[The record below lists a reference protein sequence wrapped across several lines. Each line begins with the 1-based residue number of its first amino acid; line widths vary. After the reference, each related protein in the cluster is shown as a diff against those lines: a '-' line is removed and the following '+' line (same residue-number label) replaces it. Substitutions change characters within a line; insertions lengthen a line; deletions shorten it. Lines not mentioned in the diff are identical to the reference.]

1 MAQRA
6 QVIFTDDLDGS
17 EAARTATFALQGVAC
32 EVDLSKKNADK
43 LAKLLEPYIA
53 AARKPSTRP
62 ATRSANRSRQP
73 GPAPAD
79 VRAWAKSEGIDVK
92 DKGRVPAELINKF
105 QAATLDQSPAA
116 IHA

>member
-17 EAARTATFALQGVAC
+17 EAARTATFALQGAAY

-53 AARKPSTRP
+53 AARKTSARP
-62 ATRSANRSRQP
+62 ARRSADRSRQG
-73 GPAPAD
+73 GPVPAD
-79 VRAWAKSEGIDVK
+79 VRAWAKSEGIEVK
-92 DKGRVPAELINKF
+92 DKGRVPAELIVKF
-105 QAATLDQSPAA
+105 QAAN
-116 IHA
+116 IG